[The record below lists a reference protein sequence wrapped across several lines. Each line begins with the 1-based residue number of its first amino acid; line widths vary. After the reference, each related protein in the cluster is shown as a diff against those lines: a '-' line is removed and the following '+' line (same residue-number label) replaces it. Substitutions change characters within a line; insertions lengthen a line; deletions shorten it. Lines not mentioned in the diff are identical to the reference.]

1 MNQQQKFNVPSFCLC
16 LDIAL
21 PLYLNGSTTGL
32 SFDCGYD
39 LTQIVSIVENHVIPD
54 SIIRLN
60 IGEEDLT
67 TMLQNLLNWRGYS
80 FQTSEEKKIVRDI
93 KEKLCYVASN
103 YDDEINKS
111 KDTSKYKIPYGDE
124 ILISDELFKCTE
136 ILFNPHL
143 YNLDFDGIHKNI
155 YESIKKC
162 NITDQNKLFSNIM
175 LSGGS
180 SSFKGLPERISK
192 EVKNLVLDSMEVNV
206 KVPDEPKY
214 GAWIGGSIFSSLPH
228 FKDHIISHED
238 YNDAGPG
245 IVHRK

>member
-1 MNQQQKFNVPSFCLC
+1 M
-16 LDIAL
+16 
-21 PLYLNGSTTGL
+21 PLYLNGSTAGL

-39 LTQIVSIVENHVIPD
+39 LSQIVSIVENHVIPD

-60 IGEEDLT
+60 IGEEELT
-67 TMLQNLLNWRGYS
+67 AMLQNLLNSRGYS
-80 FQTSEEKKIVRDI
+80 FQTSEEKKVVRDI

-111 KDTSKYKIPYGDE
+111 KDTFKYKIPYGDE

-136 ILFNPHL
+136 IQLIL
-143 YNLDFDGIHKNI
+143 I
-155 YESIKKC
+155 C
-162 NITDQNKLFSNIM
+162 M

-206 KVPDEPKY
+206 KVPLTLILLQVNWLKIRITVM
-214 GAWIGGSIFSSLPH
+214 ANQFL
-228 FKDHIISHED
+228 K
-238 YNDAGPG
+238 
-245 IVHRK
+245 